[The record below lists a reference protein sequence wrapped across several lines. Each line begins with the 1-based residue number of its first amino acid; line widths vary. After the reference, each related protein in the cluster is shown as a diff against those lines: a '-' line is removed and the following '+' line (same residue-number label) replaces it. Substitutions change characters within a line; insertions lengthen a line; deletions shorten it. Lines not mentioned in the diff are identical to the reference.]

1 MSVCVVVRVTQ
12 LGTQH
17 CEQSTQITLWRRS
30 QIKLAKLGFGSRH
43 PPRLRWGEPDKGTVL
58 WTPKLAPWPR
68 QPLAGSRG
76 RETSVGQPEEKPD
89 NNPAPPLGTLSGTRI
104 RRGSTWWPTLEL
116 YEGSRRW
123 HTNTYKQTFLKL
135 CHRCESGAQMATS
148 TWRACPRPPGPTSS
162 CWSRRSPSARTA
174 A

>member
-1 MSVCVVVRVTQ
+1 MVDVYQQKILFCLSFFKTYVDISRLAFFKLMQIYQDLILYVSVCVEVIATQ

-58 WTPKLAPWPR
+58 RTPKLAPWPR

-89 NNPAPPLGTLSGTRI
+89 NNPAPATGHQCFKKFHPKVRNHG
-104 RRGSTWWPTLEL
+104 
-116 YEGSRRW
+116 EGP
-123 HTNTYKQTFLKL
+123 YQGLL
-135 CHRCESGAQMATS
+135 LVESGYY
-148 TWRACPRPPGPTSS
+148 RFHI
-162 CWSRRSPSARTA
+162 
-174 A
+174 